1 MPYVARN
8 PDNTIYGRW
17 ATQQWEGQEYLPDDH
32 PDLAPSAEQL
42 ATDARAKRDRLLS
55 ATDWTQIPDAP
66 LTADQKAAYAAYRQ
80 ALRDVPQQAGFPRV
94 IEWPVVP

>member
-1 MPYVARN
+1 MSGVSIYARTGKVPVIVA
-8 PDNTIYGRW
+8 PVI
-17 ATQQWEGQEYLPDDH
+17 P
-32 PDLAPSAEQL
+32 PPSAEQL
-42 ATDARAKRDRLLS
+42 AADARAKRDRLLS

-80 ALRDVPQQAGFPRV
+80 ALRDVPQQAGFPGV